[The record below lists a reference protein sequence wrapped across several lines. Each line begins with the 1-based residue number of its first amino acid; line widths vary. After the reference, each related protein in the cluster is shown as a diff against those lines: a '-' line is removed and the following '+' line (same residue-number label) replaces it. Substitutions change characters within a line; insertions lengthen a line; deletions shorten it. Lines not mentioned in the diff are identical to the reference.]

1 MDEGRRNQN
10 QVESRVIITHHLT
23 NIYQCFVSRFP
34 LRNVYKITR
43 FLNRETTTLTS
54 RCREDWLERLGMFQ
68 FVVWKQRTASFP
80 SGILPQITVHI
91 NEPPTQIKYFWMNYL
106 LTVWMKGFNLFASIL
121 LPASLHHA
129 CFLLPSFLSLPP
141 LFHISPLPAPLQPSV
156 SLRKSSFFFPRYE
169 ARGPRRRSA
178 STGGHPGL
186 PAPLA
191 LSSTAVSGA

>member
-1 MDEGRRNQN
+1 M
-10 QVESRVIITHHLT
+10 SRW
-23 NIYQCFVSRFP
+23 SRS
-34 LRNVYKITR
+34 
-43 FLNRETTTLTS
+43 TS
-54 RCREDWLERLGMFQ
+54 SWLEWLGMFQ
-68 FVVWKQRTASFP
+68 FVVRKQRTASFP
-80 SGILPQITVHI
+80 SGILPQIAVHI

-156 SLRKSSFFFPRYE
+156 SLRKSSFFPWYG
-169 ARGPRRRSA
+169 ARGPRRRNA